1 MGLKAQR
8 RADVA
13 EYMRVMR
20 ALWSGDVVEAEV
32 EGETHK
38 MKFMQPAEG
47 FINLKDPIP
56 IHFAAFGP
64 KARQF
69 AAETADG
76 FVTTWMNPSSAEESR
91 WVRAAARAAGR
102 DPDSIYTSCFNLG
115 CVLEPGEA
123 YDSPRARAQAGPL
136 PAIAWHWFVE
146 DGDKATVPPDL
157 QPLIDAYREI
167 YQRYEPADA
176 RYMALH
182 DGHLM
187 YLRPEEEQFI
197 TGEMLKALT
206 LTGTPEDIRER
217 VELLRDAGYD
227 QVAVQIVPGHEDA
240 IEQWAKV
247 LLN

>member
-1 MGLKAQR
+1 M
-8 RADVA
+8 
-13 EYMRVMR
+13 
-20 ALWSGDVVEAEV
+20 
-32 EGETHK
+32 
-38 MKFMQPAEG
+38 
-47 FINLKDPIP
+47 
-56 IHFAAFGP
+56 
-64 KARQF
+64 
-69 AAETADG
+69 
-76 FVTTWMNPSSAEESR
+76 
-91 WVRAAARAAGR
+91 
-102 DPDSIYTSCFNLG
+102 
-115 CVLEPGEA
+115 
-123 YDSPRARAQAGPL
+123 
-136 PAIAWHWFVE
+136 
-146 DGDKATVPPDL
+146 PPDL